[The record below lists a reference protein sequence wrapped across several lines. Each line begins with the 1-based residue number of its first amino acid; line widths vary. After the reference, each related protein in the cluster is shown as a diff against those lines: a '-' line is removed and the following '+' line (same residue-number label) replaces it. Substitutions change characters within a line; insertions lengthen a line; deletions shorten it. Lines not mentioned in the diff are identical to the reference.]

1 MPLITHIT
9 PRADWEAAQRRGAY
23 RAASLDS
30 EGFIHFSTLEQVAA
44 TASRFYRAQHDLV
57 LLVVDTD
64 RLTADL
70 RYESPSHNMVD
81 DERFPHLYGEL
92 NLDAVTRVID
102 FPPNADGMF
111 DLPTTLQ

>member
-9 PRADWEAAQRRGAY
+9 PRANWEAAQVRGAY

-30 EGFIHFSTLEQVAA
+30 EGFIHFSTPQQLGA
-44 TASRFYRAQHDLV
+44 TANRFYRGQTHLV

-70 RYESPSHNMVD
+70 RYESPTH
-81 DERFPHLYGEL
+81 ETIPGEQFPHLYGEL

-102 FPPNADGMF
+102 FPPNPDGTF
-111 DLPTTLQ
+111 AAPDSL